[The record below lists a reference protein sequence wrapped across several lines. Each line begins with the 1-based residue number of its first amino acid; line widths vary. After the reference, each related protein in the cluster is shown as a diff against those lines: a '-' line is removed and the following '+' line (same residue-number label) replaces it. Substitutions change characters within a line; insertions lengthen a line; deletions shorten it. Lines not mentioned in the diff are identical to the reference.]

1 MGYNFRR
8 GQSPHDQ
15 SLHDRRQRLPVL
27 RLKHRGERE
36 RERVFRQRSSFV
48 HRICASRRH
57 HRRLHK
63 PASHLCVCVRERER
77 ERKRECVCVCVRE
90 RESARARRARRDPC
104 NAGLDAAAP
113 VPRLTSLPLS
123 HSPSLQCYLSLNIRD
138 GRNPVRH
145 HHCRLSTVGGE
156 RERARAR
163 ERERERKRE
172 SERERGERGCEC
184 VQLVY

>member
-1 MGYNFRR
+1 MC
-8 GQSPHDQ
+8 
-15 SLHDRRQRLPVL
+15 VC
-27 RLKHRGERE
+27 ERE
-36 RERVFRQRSSFV
+36 RER
-48 HRICASRRH
+48 
-57 HRRLHK
+57 
-63 PASHLCVCVRERER
+63 E
-77 ERKRECVCVCVRE
+77 
-90 RESARARRARRDPC
+90 RARRARRDPC

-156 RERARAR
+156 RERARKR
-163 ERERERKRE
+163 EREREKERK
-172 SERERGERGCEC
+172 SERERRERGCEC